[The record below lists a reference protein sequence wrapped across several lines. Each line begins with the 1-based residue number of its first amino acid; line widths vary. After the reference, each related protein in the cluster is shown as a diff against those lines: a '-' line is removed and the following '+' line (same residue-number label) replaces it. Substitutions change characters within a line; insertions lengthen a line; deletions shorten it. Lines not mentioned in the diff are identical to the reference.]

1 MSSEFKVD
9 SERRTPQS
17 RCCCFI
23 PPYVLSNIVAH
34 PDVPEATRGYARD
47 CLEQTVTFIRN
58 RTAII
63 QNLGETGGGPGGGD
77 DSGAVGGANLSRL
90 VYDSEST
97 KKKALTL
104 KRAEGDPPSPD
115 VAVNECYDGFGATFN
130 FFRDIFNRNSI
141 DGLGMNIIGSVHYGQ
156 NISNASWDGEQMV
169 FGDGDGELMGRLTTS
184 LDVIGHELTH
194 GVTQYTANL
203 DYRGEAGAL
212 DESLSDV
219 FGSMIKQYQLNQTA
233 AQADWLIGRE
243 VFLEQGV
250 ALRSMSAPGT
260 AYNHPVLGKDPQL
273 DNYADVLSNPMPHNK
288 DHGGVHIYSGVPNRA
303 FYLAAIALGGNSW
316 DRAGRV
322 WYATLTGG
330 GLNPAA
336 TFMQFATLTVQNAQA
351 LFGAEVREAVAQA
364 WITVGVNVNGNNAD

>member
-1 MSSEFKVD
+1 M
-9 SERRTPQS
+9 
-17 RCCCFI
+17 
-23 PPYVLSNIVAH
+23 LSNIIAH
-34 PDVPEATRGYARD
+34 PDVPEATRGYARR
-47 CLEQTVTFIRN
+47 CLAQSMTLIRN
-58 RTAII
+58 RTAVIER
-63 QNLGETGGGPGGGD
+63 LLATGSGPGGGD
-77 DSGAVGGANLSRL
+77 DGGAVGAVGGTPLNRL
-90 VYDSEST
+90 VHDSENT
-97 KKKALTL
+97 ETKALTL

-141 DGLGMNIIGSVHYGQ
+141 DGLGMNIIGSVHYDQ
-156 NISNASWDGEQMV
+156 QMSNAFWDGEQMA
-169 FGDGDGELMGRLTTS
+169 FGDGDGRYMGRFTVS

-203 DYRGEAGAL
+203 DYQGEAGAL
-212 DESLSDV
+212 NESMSDV

-233 AQADWLIGRE
+233 AQADWLIGAE
-243 VFLEQGV
+243 LFLMQGV

-260 AYNHPVLGKDPQL
+260 AYDHPVLGKDRQP
-273 DNYADVLSNPMPHNK
+273 DNYADVLANPMA
-288 DHGGVHIYSGVPNRA
+288 DDDDFGGVHIFSGVPNRA

-351 LFGAEVREAVAQA
+351 LFGADVKEAVAQA